1 LYHPNAAGLPPLAL
15 MADWRI
21 EKNNIH
27 DNNEINMA
35 PIGSMSAGLPSGIGV
50 LVLGVDHATVKKNT
64 VTGNDFIGIGVVDY
78 CVGVD
83 NTPFDCDTNPP
94 IVEPAPDDT
103 LVAKN
108 ELSGNGGNPPGGIF
122 ASFAGDLAL
131 LAPLGTGN
139 CFEDNSSED
148 APIFV
153 GPVQCM

>member
-1 LYHPNAAGLPPLAL
+1 

-27 DNNEINMA
+27 DNNEPNSA
-35 PIGSMSAGLPSGIGV
+35 PIGSMSAGLPPGIGI
-50 LVLGVDHATVKKNT
+50 LVLGVDHTTVKKNT

-83 NTPFDCDTNPP
+83 GTDFDCDTNPP

-108 ELSGNGGNPPGGIF
+108 SLDANGANPPPGIF
-122 ASFAGDLAL
+122 ASFAGDMAL

-139 CFEDNSSED
+139 CFEDNLPPD
-148 APIFV
+148 ATFVAV